1 MQNLKMQEFR
11 ALSRKIH
18 PELPPMLMK
27 TILYVEDDEHDI
39 FFLKRAFGTQAPDL
53 RIHNVL
59 NVADA
64 MAYLNAEG
72 PYADAARFPPADLVV
87 SDVSIPGGSGF
98 QLLAWIRGQPRFS
111 RLPVILVTGSAQQ
124 KEIQNAVAAGANFCL
139 EKSTDFNELLGKVRA
154 SLVAER
160 PDPKFS

>member
-1 MQNLKMQEFR
+1 MQNLTGIQEFR
-11 ALSRKIH
+11 RVSRKFR
-18 PELPPMLMK
+18 PGLPPVLMK

-39 FFLKRAFGTQAPDL
+39 FFLKRAFGSQAPDL

-72 PYADAARFPPADLVV
+72 LYANLAKFPAVDLVV

-98 QLLAWIRGQPRFS
+98 QLLAWIRQQPRFAG
-111 RLPVILVTGSAQQ
+111 LPVILLTGSAQQ
-124 KEIQNAVAAGANFCL
+124 KEINYAITAGANFCL
-139 EKSTDFNELLGKVRA
+139 EKSTNFDE
-154 SLVAER
+154 
-160 PDPKFS
+160 